1 MNIRT
6 HTCGELISTN
16 IGDKVTLNGWV
27 NSVRFHGQVIFVDIR
42 DRYGKTQI
50 VFNQDSFKGDFEL
63 VKKISIEDVLS
74 ITGIVQK
81 RDENAINP
89 NILTGEVEIIVTDHE
104 TLNESAPLPF
114 MITDRKSAEED
125 FRLKY
130 RFLELR
136 TKELQSNIEVRHK
149 TYQAVRKFLSNNI

>member
-1 MNIRT
+1 MEIRT

-63 VKKISIEDVLS
+63 IKKISS
-74 ITGIVQK
+74 K
-81 RDENAINP
+81 
-89 NILTGEVEIIVTDHE
+89 
-104 TLNESAPLPF
+104 
-114 MITDRKSAEED
+114 
-125 FRLKY
+125 
-130 RFLELR
+130 
-136 TKELQSNIEVRHK
+136 
-149 TYQAVRKFLSNNI
+149 SNNSSLYFKKKSFIFPLIS

>member
-1 MNIRT
+1 MNRRT

-74 ITGIVQK
+74 ITGMIMK
-81 RDENAINP
+81 L
-89 NILTGEVEIIVTDHE
+89 LTNQHH
-104 TLNESAPLPF
+104 
-114 MITDRKSAEED
+114 
-125 FRLKY
+125 FRL
-130 RFLELR
+130 
-136 TKELQSNIEVRHK
+136 
-149 TYQAVRKFLSNNI
+149 